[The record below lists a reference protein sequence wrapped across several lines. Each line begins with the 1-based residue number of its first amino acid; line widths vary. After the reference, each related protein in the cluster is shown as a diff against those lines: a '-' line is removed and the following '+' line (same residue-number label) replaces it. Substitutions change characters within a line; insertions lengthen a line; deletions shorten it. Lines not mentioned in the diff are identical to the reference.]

1 MGSLSKH
8 ENPFHGET
16 DCVFCNQLRF
26 YFVEGAALRRGKTVQ
41 NAKDWEREEERCFF
55 LAGGRNERYRRP
67 RQVHRKRVKEKG
79 APR

>member
-26 YFVEGAALRRGKTVQ
+26 YFVEGAVIRRGKTVQ
-41 NAKDWEREEERCFF
+41 NAKDW
-55 LAGGRNERYRRP
+55 
-67 RQVHRKRVKEKG
+67 
-79 APR
+79 